1 MSLKIFNT
9 FSGEQED
16 FFPLMEREVR
26 MYVCGVT
33 VYDSS
38 HIRTTRRKPNLT
50 QGPSRRNRMKGKKK
64 ILGFVSIAPILL
76 LLLSLTM
83 VMKIHAQESSRD
95 HSQNETGELTL
106 RKTAQ
111 SREYQ
116 GREVEGEDKRVG
128 PGDTLWRMLVK
139 EKGLPEKRF
148 SQYLVIIRGL
158 NPQIKKID
166 VLRVGD
172 SVFIPLRPDD
182 LLGVPPVSAKAD
194 VQRSPITRGAIK
206 EYRVKQGEH
215 LYQILREQLGISTDR
230 EVALYYA
237 LAKDLNPERKNWDAL
252 LGGDVI
258 RLPFPG
264 KPAELTIAER
274 KGPESIES
282 KKEAAPTIDPALSLG
297 EIKQD
302 KSPAPAN
309 LTLDY
314 ARQLPAKE
322 NVALLGQVMESL
334 GNEVRRDGQETL
346 TLREGTVRVDR
357 TSYPVVYNPK
367 LQQRIILDPEEK
379 IPDSLRSKLTDP
391 SVYTAVFPV
400 TRTSS
405 LQESVNQLLSRLGYQ
420 SLPTDRPVVIQ
431 EAGISIEARG
441 NWMALAPQESNK
453 AQDIFVIALT
463 DNPQDISDYLRKE
476 LSNRG
481 LHFKDIL
488 LAASSGR
495 SLAADVSK
503 ESTPPVKYWPR
514 EKREFVDAMLLS
526 FSVPFGVSET
536 LSIELGQGLRVD
548 VRCDRIFERNGKR
561 TGLFFQRLEPEIK
574 KVLQEK
580 EKMKVIELDLPA
592 LEHKE
597 IMARLLSELGE
608 QAAYREHRF
617 AASASKDRLNITAWG
632 FLLSKRG
639 MFVTDREIPESLH
652 RFFFEK
658 GLEIVYF

>member
-1 MSLKIFNT
+1 
-9 FSGEQED
+9 
-16 FFPLMEREVR
+16 
-26 MYVCGVT
+26 
-33 VYDSS
+33 
-38 HIRTTRRKPNLT
+38 
-50 QGPSRRNRMKGKKK
+50 MKGKKK

-106 RKTAQ
+106 QKTAQ

-215 LYQILREQLGISTDR
+215 LYQILRERLGISTDR
-230 EVALYYA
+230 EVALYYS

>member
-1 MSLKIFNT
+1 
-9 FSGEQED
+9 
-16 FFPLMEREVR
+16 ME
-26 MYVCGVT
+26 
-33 VYDSS
+33 
-38 HIRTTRRKPNLT
+38 
-50 QGPSRRNRMKGKKK
+50 GKMK
-64 ILGFVSIAPILL
+64 ILGFVRMVSILL
-76 LLLSLTM
+76 LFLSLAM

-95 HSQNETGELTL
+95 RGQNETGELTL
-106 RKTAQ
+106 QKTAQ

-116 GREVEGEDKRVG
+116 GRDVEGEEKRVG

-158 NPQIKKID
+158 NPQIKQID
-166 VLRVGD
+166 VLRIGD
-172 SVFIPLRPDD
+172 TVFIPLRPDD
-182 LLGVPPVSAKAD
+182 LLGAPPVPAKAE

-215 LYQILREQLGISTDR
+215 LYQILREQLDISTDR

-237 LAKDLNPERKNWDAL
+237 LVKDLNPERKNWDAL

-258 RLPFPG
+258 RLPFTG

-274 KGPESIES
+274 RGPGATES
-282 KKEAAPTIDPALSLG
+282 KKETAPTNEINPASSLG
-297 EIKQD
+297 QIKQD
-302 KSPAPAN
+302 NSPTPII
-309 LTLDY
+309 LSLDY
-314 ARQLPAKE
+314 AKQLAAKE
-322 NVALLGQVMESL
+322 NVALLGQVVESL

-346 TLREGTVRVDR
+346 TLRDGTFRVDR

-367 LQQRIILDPEEK
+367 LQQRIILDPDEK
-379 IPDSLRSKLTDP
+379 IPDSLKSKLMDP
-391 SVYTAVFPV
+391 SAYTAVFPV
-400 TRTSS
+400 SRTAS
-405 LQESVNQLLSRLGYQ
+405 LQDSVNQLLSRLGYQ

-431 EAGISIEARG
+431 EAGISIEAKG
-441 NWMALAPQESNK
+441 NWMALAPEESNK
-453 AQDIFVIALT
+453 AQDIFIIALT
-463 DNPQDISDYLRKE
+463 DNPQDIPDYLRKE
-476 LSNRG
+476 LSTRG

-488 LAASSGR
+488 LAASS
-495 SLAADVSK
+495 SQSPASNESK
-503 ESTPPVKYWPR
+503 DSAPAVKHWPR
-514 EKREFVDAMLLS
+514 EKREFIDAMLLS

-580 EKMKVIELDLPA
+580 EKMKVIELDLPV

-597 IMARLLSELGE
+597 IMVRLLTELGE

-617 AASASKDRLNITAWG
+617 SASASKDRLNITAWG
-632 FLLSKRG
+632 FLLAKHG

>member
-1 MSLKIFNT
+1 
-9 FSGEQED
+9 
-16 FFPLMEREVR
+16 ME
-26 MYVCGVT
+26 
-33 VYDSS
+33 
-38 HIRTTRRKPNLT
+38 
-50 QGPSRRNRMKGKKK
+50 GKKK
-64 ILGFVSIAPILL
+64 ILRFVKLVPIPALL
-76 LLLSLTM
+76 WFLAM
-83 VMKIHAQESSRD
+83 VMKIHAQDPSRERG
-95 HSQNETGELTL
+95 QNETGELTL
-106 RKTAQ
+106 RKTVQ

-116 GREVEGEDKRVG
+116 GREVEGDEKRVG

-139 EKGLPEKRF
+139 EKGLPENRF

-166 VLRVGD
+166 VLRIGD

-182 LLGVPPVSAKAD
+182 VLGAPPASAKAD
-194 VQRSPITRGAIK
+194 IQRSPITRGGIK

-215 LYQILREQLGISTDR
+215 LYQILREQLGISNDR
-230 EVALYYA
+230 EVASYYA
-237 LAKDLNPERKNWDAL
+237 LVKDLNPERKNWDAL

-264 KPAELTIAER
+264 KPGDFTIAQP
-274 KGPESIES
+274 KGAGAIEANKETEETKEINPTSI
-282 KKEAAPTIDPALSLG
+282 LR

-302 KSPAPAN
+302 KSPASAN

-314 ARQLPAKE
+314 ARRLPAKE

-346 TLREGTVRVDR
+346 SLREGTVRVDR

-405 LQESVNQLLSRLGYQ
+405 LQESVNQLLARLGYQ

-431 EAGISIEARG
+431 EAGISFEARG

-463 DNPQDISDYLRKE
+463 DNPQDIPDYLRKE
-476 LSNRG
+476 LSDRG
-481 LHFKDIL
+481 LQFKDIL
-488 LAASSGR
+488 LAVSAGQSP
-495 SLAADVSK
+495 AADVSK
-503 ESTPPVKYWPR
+503 ESAPPVKYWPR
-514 EKREFVDAMLLS
+514 EKGEFVDAMLLS

-536 LSIELGQGLRVD
+536 LSIEMGLGLRVD

-561 TGLFFQRLEPEIK
+561 TGLFFQRLAPEIK
-574 KVLQEK
+574 KVLEEK
-580 EKMKVIELDLPA
+580 EKIKVIELDLPA
-592 LEHKE
+592 LQHKE
-597 IMARLLSELGE
+597 IMTRLFSELGE
-608 QAAYREHRF
+608 EAAYREHRF
-617 AASASKDRLNITAWG
+617 SASASKDRLNITAWG
-632 FLLSKRG
+632 FLLAKRG

>member
-1 MSLKIFNT
+1 M
-9 FSGEQED
+9 
-16 FFPLMEREVR
+16 
-26 MYVCGVT
+26 
-33 VYDSS
+33 
-38 HIRTTRRKPNLT
+38 
-50 QGPSRRNRMKGKKK
+50 
-64 ILGFVSIAPILL
+64 VSILL
-76 LLLSLTM
+76 LFLSLAM

-95 HSQNETGELTL
+95 RGQNETGELTL

-116 GREVEGEDKRVG
+116 GREVEGEEKRVG

-166 VLRVGD
+166 VLRIGD

-182 LLGVPPVSAKAD
+182 LLGAPPVPARAD
-194 VQRSPITRGAIK
+194 VQHSPITRGAIK

-215 LYQILREQLGISTDR
+215 LYQILREQLGMSTDR

-237 LAKDLNPERKNWDAL
+237 LVKDLNPERKNWDAL

-258 RLPFPG
+258 RMPFPG
-264 KPAELTIAER
+264 KPADLTIAQS
-274 KGPESIES
+274 KGPASIEAKQES
-282 KKEAAPTIDPALSLG
+282 EATKETNSPSIL

-302 KSPAPAN
+302 KSPAPAS

-314 ARQLPAKE
+314 ARRLPAKE

-379 IPDSLRSKLTDP
+379 IPDSLRSKLMDP
-391 SVYTAVFPV
+391 SAYTAVFPV

-441 NWMALAPQESNK
+441 SWMALAPQESNK

-463 DNPQDISDYLRKE
+463 DNPQDIPDYLRKE

-488 LAASSGR
+488 LAASSGQ
-495 SLAADVSK
+495 SPASDVSK
-503 ESTPPVKYWPR
+503 ESAPPVKYWPR

-608 QAAYREHRF
+608 QTAYREHRF
-617 AASASKDRLNITAWG
+617 SASASKDRLNITAWG
-632 FLLSKRG
+632 FLLAKRG

>member
-1 MSLKIFNT
+1 
-9 FSGEQED
+9 
-16 FFPLMEREVR
+16 
-26 MYVCGVT
+26 
-33 VYDSS
+33 
-38 HIRTTRRKPNLT
+38 
-50 QGPSRRNRMKGKKK
+50 MKGKMK
-64 ILGFVSIAPILL
+64 ILGFVRMVSIPLL
-76 LLLSLTM
+76 FLSLAM

-95 HSQNETGELTL
+95 HGQNETGELTL

-116 GREVEGEDKRVG
+116 GREVEGEEKRVG

-166 VLRVGD
+166 MLRIGD

-194 VQRSPITRGAIK
+194 VQRSPITRDAIK

-215 LYQILREQLGISTDR
+215 LYQILREQLGISTAR
-230 EVALYYA
+230 EVASYYA
-237 LAKDLNPERKNWDAL
+237 LMKDLNPERKNWDAL
-252 LGGDVI
+252 LGGDLI

-264 KPAELTIAER
+264 KPAELTIPET

-282 KKEAAPTIDPALSLG
+282 KKETASTIDPALSLG
-297 EIKQD
+297 QIKPD
-302 KSPAPAN
+302 NFPKPIILS
-309 LTLDY
+309 LDY
-314 ARQLPAKE
+314 AKQLPAKE

-334 GNEVRRDGQETL
+334 GNEVWRDGQETL

-379 IPDSLRSKLTDP
+379 IPASLRSKLTDP

-405 LQESVNQLLSRLGYQ
+405 LQESVTQLLSRLGYQ

-441 NWMALAPQESNK
+441 SWMALAPQESNK
-453 AQDIFVIALT
+453 AQDVFVIALT
-463 DNPQDISDYLRKE
+463 DNPQDIPDYLRKE
-476 LSNRG
+476 LSTRG

-488 LAASSGR
+488 LAASSGQ
-495 SLAADVSK
+495 SPASNESK
-503 ESTPPVKYWPR
+503 ESSPPVKHWPQ

-580 EKMKVIELDLPA
+580 EQLKIIELDLPA

-597 IMARLLSELGE
+597 IMVRLLRELGE

-617 AASASKDRLNITAWG
+617 SASASKDRLNITAWG
-632 FLLSKRG
+632 FLLDKRG

>member
-1 MSLKIFNT
+1 MN
-9 FSGEQED
+9 
-16 FFPLMEREVR
+16 
-26 MYVCGVT
+26 
-33 VYDSS
+33 
-38 HIRTTRRKPNLT
+38 
-50 QGPSRRNRMKGKKK
+50 GKKK
-64 ILGFVSIAPILL
+64 ILALVNLAPVPALL
-76 LLLSLTM
+76 WSFAT
-83 VMKIHAQESSRD
+83 VMKIHAQDASGGRA
-95 HSQNETGELTL
+95 QNETGELTL

-116 GREVEGEDKRVG
+116 GREVEGEEKRVG

-158 NPQIKKID
+158 NPQINKID

-172 SVFIPLRPDD
+172 SIFIPLRPDD
-182 LLGVPPVSAKAD
+182 LLGLPPASAKAD
-194 VQRSPITRGAIK
+194 SQRSTIAPGGIK

-215 LYQILREQLGISTDR
+215 LYQILREQLGISNDR

-237 LAKDLNPERKNWDAL
+237 LVKDLNPERKNWDAL

-258 RLPFPG
+258 RLPSPDKSSDFTSAQP
-264 KPAELTIAER
+264 KAPAAIAAKQKTETTN
-274 KGPESIES
+274 ESRS
-282 KKEAAPTIDPALSLG
+282 SSNLG
-297 EIKQD
+297 EIRQD
-302 KSPAPAN
+302 KTPEPTN

-314 ARQLPAKE
+314 ARNLPARE
-322 NVALLGQVMESL
+322 NVALLGRVMESL
-334 GNEVRRDGQETL
+334 GNEFRRDGQETL
-346 TLREGTVRVDR
+346 TVKEGTVRIERD
-357 TSYPVVYNPK
+357 SYPVVYNPK

-379 IPDSLRSKLTDP
+379 IPDSLRSKLTEP
-391 SVYTAVFPV
+391 SVHTAVIPV
-400 TRTSS
+400 ARTSS

-453 AQDIFVIALT
+453 AQDILVIALT
-463 DNPQDISDYLRKE
+463 DNPRDIPDYLRQE

-481 LHFKDIL
+481 LQLKDIL
-488 LAASSGR
+488 LASSGQSPSADKLR
-495 SLAADVSK
+495 DSALA
-503 ESTPPVKYWPR
+503 VKYWPR
-514 EKREFVDAMLLS
+514 EKGEFVDAMLLS
-526 FSVPFGVSET
+526 FSVPFGVLET
-536 LSIELGQGLRVD
+536 LSIEMGRGLRVD

-561 TGLFFQRLEPEIK
+561 TGLFFHRLEPEIK

-580 EKMKVIELDLPA
+580 EKMKVVELDLAA

-608 QAAYREHRF
+608 QVAYREHRF
-617 AASASKDRLNITAWG
+617 SASASKDRLTIAAWG
-632 FLLSKRG
+632 FLLAKRG
-639 MFVTDREIPESLH
+639 MFVTDREIPEPLH

>member
-1 MSLKIFNT
+1 MT
-9 FSGEQED
+9 
-16 FFPLMEREVR
+16 
-26 MYVCGVT
+26 
-33 VYDSS
+33 
-38 HIRTTRRKPNLT
+38 
-50 QGPSRRNRMKGKKK
+50 
-64 ILGFVSIAPILL
+64 
-76 LLLSLTM
+76 
-83 VMKIHAQESSRD
+83 IHAQDTSRERG
-95 HSQNETGELTL
+95 QNETGELTL

-116 GREVEGEDKRVG
+116 GRAVEGEEKQVG

-172 SVFIPLRPDD
+172 SIFIPLRPDD
-182 LLGVPPVSAKAD
+182 LLGSPPASAKAD
-194 VQRSPITRGAIK
+194 GQSAAIAQGGIK

-215 LYQILREQLGISTDR
+215 LYQILREQLGISNDR
-230 EVALYYA
+230 EVASYYA
-237 LAKDLNPERKNWDAL
+237 LVKDLNPERKNWDAL

-258 RLPFPG
+258 HLPFPDKSPDFTG
-264 KPAELTIAER
+264 AQPKRPAAIAA
-274 KGPESIES
+274 KQ
-282 KKEAAPTIDPALSLG
+282 KAEATRETDSPSNLE

-302 KSPAPAN
+302 KSTAPAN

-314 ARQLPAKE
+314 ARKLPAKE
-322 NVALLGQVMESL
+322 NVALLGRVMESL
-334 GNEVRRDGQETL
+334 GNEFRRDGQETL
-346 TLREGTVRVDR
+346 IVREGTVRIDR
-357 TSYPVVYNPK
+357 DSFPVVYNPK

-379 IPDSLRSKLTDP
+379 IPDSLRSKLTEP
-391 SVYTAVFPV
+391 SVYTAVVPV
-400 TRTSS
+400 ARTSS
-405 LQESVNQLLSRLGYQ
+405 LQESVNQLLARLGYQ

-463 DNPQDISDYLRKE
+463 DNPQDIPDYLRQE

-488 LAASSGR
+488 LASSGQLPSTDGLR
-495 SLAADVSK
+495 
-503 ESTPPVKYWPR
+503 ESAPAVKYWPR
-514 EKREFVDAMLLS
+514 EKSEFVDAMLLS
-526 FSVPFGVSET
+526 FGVPFGVSET

-548 VRCDRIFERNGKR
+548 VRCDRIFERNDKR
-561 TGLFFQRLEPEIK
+561 TGLFFHRLEPELK

-592 LEHKE
+592 VEHKE
-597 IMARLLSELGE
+597 IMTRLLSELGE

-617 AASASKDRLNITAWG
+617 SASASKDRLTITAWG
-632 FLLSKRG
+632 FLLAKRG
-639 MFVTDREIPESLH
+639 MFVTDREIPEPLH

>member
-1 MSLKIFNT
+1 
-9 FSGEQED
+9 
-16 FFPLMEREVR
+16 
-26 MYVCGVT
+26 
-33 VYDSS
+33 
-38 HIRTTRRKPNLT
+38 
-50 QGPSRRNRMKGKKK
+50 MKGKMK
-64 ILGFVSIAPILL
+64 ILGFVRMVSIPLL
-76 LLLSLTM
+76 FLSLAM

-95 HSQNETGELTL
+95 HGQNETGELTL

-116 GREVEGEDKRVG
+116 GREVEGEEKRVG

-166 VLRVGD
+166 VLRIGD

-194 VQRSPITRGAIK
+194 VQRSPITRDAIK

-215 LYQILREQLGISTDR
+215 LYQILREQLDISTAR
-230 EVALYYA
+230 EVASYYA
-237 LAKDLNPERKNWDAL
+237 LVKDLNPERKNWETL
-252 LGGDVI
+252 LGGDLI
-258 RLPFPG
+258 RLPFLG
-264 KPAELTIAER
+264 KPAELTIAET

-282 KKEAAPTIDPALSLG
+282 KKETASAIDPALSLG
-297 EIKQD
+297 QIKPYN
-302 KSPAPAN
+302 SPKPII
-309 LTLDY
+309 LSLDY
-314 ARQLPAKE
+314 AKQLPAKE

-334 GNEVRRDGQETL
+334 GNEVWRDGQETL

-379 IPDSLRSKLTDP
+379 IPASLRSKLTDP

-405 LQESVNQLLSRLGYQ
+405 LQESVTQLLSRLGYQ

-441 NWMALAPQESNK
+441 SWMALAPQESNK
-453 AQDIFVIALT
+453 AQDVFVIALT
-463 DNPQDISDYLRKE
+463 DNPQDIPDYLRKE
-476 LSNRG
+476 LSTRG

-488 LAASSGR
+488 LAASSGQ
-495 SLAADVSK
+495 SPASNESK
-503 ESTPPVKYWPR
+503 ESSPPVKHWPQ

-580 EKMKVIELDLPA
+580 EQLKIIELDLPA

-597 IMARLLSELGE
+597 IMVRLLRELGE

-617 AASASKDRLNITAWG
+617 SASASKDRLNITAWG
-632 FLLSKRG
+632 FLLAERG

>member
-1 MSLKIFNT
+1 MEGKMKILRF
-9 FSGEQED
+9 
-16 FFPLMEREVR
+16 VR
-26 MYVCGVT
+26 M
-33 VYDSS
+33 
-38 HIRTTRRKPNLT
+38 
-50 QGPSRRNRMKGKKK
+50 
-64 ILGFVSIAPILL
+64 VSILL
-76 LLLSLTM
+76 LFLSLAM
-83 VMKIHAQESSRD
+83 VIKIPAQESSRD
-95 HSQNETGELTL
+95 RGQNETGELTL
-106 RKTAQ
+106 QKTAQ

-116 GREVEGEDKRVG
+116 GRDVEGEEKRVG

-166 VLRVGD
+166 VLRIGD

-182 LLGVPPVSAKAD
+182 LLEAPPVLAKAD
-194 VQRSPITRGAIK
+194 AQRSPVTRGAIK

-252 LGGDVI
+252 VGGDVI
-258 RLPFPG
+258 RLPFAG
-264 KPAELTIAER
+264 ISTEFAITER
-274 KGPESIES
+274 KGPAAIES
-282 KKEAAPTIDPALSLG
+282 KQETGPIKEINPPSSVGQT
-297 EIKQD
+297 KQD
-302 KSPAPAN
+302 NSPKPII
-309 LTLDY
+309 LSLDY
-314 ARQLPAKE
+314 AKQLPAKE
-322 NVALLGQVMESL
+322 NVALLGQVVESL

-346 TLREGTVRVDR
+346 TLRDGTFRIDR

-367 LQQRIILDPEEK
+367 FQQRIILDPDEK
-379 IPDSLRSKLTDP
+379 IPDSLKSKLTDP

-400 TRTSS
+400 TRTAS

-431 EAGISIEARG
+431 EAGISIEAKG
-441 NWMALAPQESNK
+441 NWIVLAPIESNK

-463 DNPQDISDYLRKE
+463 DNPQDIPDYLRKE
-476 LSNRG
+476 LSTRG

-488 LAASSGR
+488 LAASS
-495 SLAADVSK
+495 SQSAAAEVSK
-503 ESTPPVKYWPR
+503 ESAPSVKYWPR
-514 EKREFVDAMLLS
+514 EKKEFVDAMLLS

-536 LSIELGQGLRVD
+536 LAIELGQGLRVD

-561 TGLFFQRLEPEIK
+561 TGLFFRRLEPEIK

-580 EKMKVIELDLPA
+580 EKMKVIELDLPV

-597 IMARLLSELGE
+597 IMVRLLTELGE

-617 AASASKDRLNITAWG
+617 SASATKDRLNITAWG
-632 FLLSKRG
+632 FLLDKRG

>member
-1 MSLKIFNT
+1 
-9 FSGEQED
+9 
-16 FFPLMEREVR
+16 ME
-26 MYVCGVT
+26 
-33 VYDSS
+33 
-38 HIRTTRRKPNLT
+38 
-50 QGPSRRNRMKGKKK
+50 GKKK
-64 ILGFVSIAPILL
+64 ILRFVKLVPIPALL
-76 LLLSLTM
+76 WFLAM
-83 VMKIHAQESSRD
+83 VMKIHAQDASRERGK
-95 HSQNETGELTL
+95 NETGELTL

-116 GREVEGEDKRVG
+116 GREVEGEEKRVG

-139 EKGLPEKRF
+139 EKGLPENRF

-166 VLRVGD
+166 VLRIGD

-182 LLGVPPVSAKAD
+182 LLGAPPASTKAD
-194 VQRSPITRGAIK
+194 VQRSPITRGGIK

-215 LYQILREQLGISTDR
+215 LYQILREQLGISNDR
-230 EVALYYA
+230 EVASYYA
-237 LAKDLNPERKNWDAL
+237 LVKDLNPERKNWDAL

-264 KPAELTIAER
+264 KPGDFTIAQP
-274 KGPESIES
+274 KGAAAIEANKETEETKEINPTSI
-282 KKEAAPTIDPALSLG
+282 LR

-302 KSPAPAN
+302 KSPASAN

-314 ARQLPAKE
+314 ARRLPAKE

-346 TLREGTVRVDR
+346 SLREGTVRVDR

-405 LQESVNQLLSRLGYQ
+405 LQESVNQLLARLGYQ

-431 EAGISIEARG
+431 EAGISFEARG

-463 DNPQDISDYLRKE
+463 DNPQDIPDYLRKE
-476 LSNRG
+476 LSDRG
-481 LHFKDIL
+481 LQFKDIL
-488 LAASSGR
+488 LAVSAGQSP
-495 SLAADVSK
+495 AADVSK
-503 ESTPPVKYWPR
+503 ESAPPVKYWPR
-514 EKREFVDAMLLS
+514 EKGEFVDAMLLS

-536 LSIELGQGLRVD
+536 LSIEMGLGLRVD

-561 TGLFFQRLEPEIK
+561 TGLFFQRLAPEIK
-574 KVLQEK
+574 KVLEEK
-580 EKMKVIELDLPA
+580 EKIKVIELDLPA
-592 LEHKE
+592 LQHKE
-597 IMARLLSELGE
+597 IMTRLLSELGE
-608 QAAYREHRF
+608 EAAYREHRF
-617 AASASKDRLNITAWG
+617 SASASKDRLNITAWG
-632 FLLSKRG
+632 FLLAKRG

>member
-1 MSLKIFNT
+1 
-9 FSGEQED
+9 
-16 FFPLMEREVR
+16 
-26 MYVCGVT
+26 
-33 VYDSS
+33 
-38 HIRTTRRKPNLT
+38 
-50 QGPSRRNRMKGKKK
+50 MKGKMK
-64 ILGFVSIAPILL
+64 ILGFVRMVSIPLL
-76 LLLSLTM
+76 FLSLAM

-95 HSQNETGELTL
+95 HGQNETGELTL

-116 GREVEGEDKRVG
+116 GREVEGEEKRVG

-166 VLRVGD
+166 VLRIGD

-194 VQRSPITRGAIK
+194 VQRSPITRDAIK

-215 LYQILREQLGISTDR
+215 LYQILREQLGISTAR
-230 EVALYYA
+230 EVASYYA
-237 LAKDLNPERKNWDAL
+237 LMKDLNPERKNWDAL
-252 LGGDVI
+252 LGGDLI

-264 KPAELTIAER
+264 KPAELTIPET

-282 KKEAAPTIDPALSLG
+282 KKETASTIDPALSLG
-297 EIKQD
+297 QIKPD
-302 KSPAPAN
+302 NFPKPIILS
-309 LTLDY
+309 LDY
-314 ARQLPAKE
+314 AKQLPAKE

-334 GNEVRRDGQETL
+334 GNEVWRDGQETL

-379 IPDSLRSKLTDP
+379 IPASLRSKLTDP

-405 LQESVNQLLSRLGYQ
+405 LQESVTQLLSRLGYQ

-441 NWMALAPQESNK
+441 SWMALAPQESNK
-453 AQDIFVIALT
+453 AQDVFVIALT
-463 DNPQDISDYLRKE
+463 DNPQDIPDYLRKE
-476 LSNRG
+476 LSTRG

-488 LAASSGR
+488 LAASSGQ
-495 SLAADVSK
+495 SPASNESK
-503 ESTPPVKYWPR
+503 ESSPPVKHWPW

-580 EKMKVIELDLPA
+580 EQLKIIELDLPA

-597 IMARLLSELGE
+597 IMVRLLRELGE

-617 AASASKDRLNITAWG
+617 SASASKDRLNITAWG
-632 FLLSKRG
+632 FLLAERG

>member
-1 MSLKIFNT
+1 MEGKMKILRF
-9 FSGEQED
+9 
-16 FFPLMEREVR
+16 VR
-26 MYVCGVT
+26 M
-33 VYDSS
+33 
-38 HIRTTRRKPNLT
+38 
-50 QGPSRRNRMKGKKK
+50 
-64 ILGFVSIAPILL
+64 VSILL
-76 LLLSLTM
+76 LFLSLAM
-83 VMKIHAQESSRD
+83 VIKIPAQESSHDRG
-95 HSQNETGELTL
+95 QNETGELTL
-106 RKTAQ
+106 QKTAQ

-116 GREVEGEDKRVG
+116 GRDVEGEEKRVG

-166 VLRVGD
+166 VLRIGD

-182 LLGVPPVSAKAD
+182 LLGAPPVAAKAD
-194 VQRSPITRGAIK
+194 AQRSPVTRGAIK

-252 LGGDVI
+252 VGGDVI
-258 RLPFPG
+258 RLPFAG
-264 KPAELTIAER
+264 KSTEFAITER
-274 KGPESIES
+274 KGPAAIES
-282 KKEAAPTIDPALSLG
+282 KQETGPIKAINPPSSVGQT
-297 EIKQD
+297 KQD
-302 KSPAPAN
+302 NSPKPII
-309 LTLDY
+309 LSLDY
-314 ARQLPAKE
+314 AKQLPAKE
-322 NVALLGQVMESL
+322 NVALLGQVVESL
-334 GNEVRRDGQETL
+334 GNDVRRDGQETL
-346 TLREGTVRVDR
+346 TLRDGTFRIDR
-357 TSYPVVYNPK
+357 TSYPVLYNPK
-367 LQQRIILDPEEK
+367 FQQRIILDPDEK
-379 IPDSLRSKLTDP
+379 IPDSLKSKLTDP

-400 TRTSS
+400 TLTAS

-431 EAGISIEARG
+431 EAGISIEAKG
-441 NWMALAPQESNK
+441 NWIVLAPIETNK

-463 DNPQDISDYLRKE
+463 DNPQDIPDYLRKE
-476 LSNRG
+476 LSTRG

-488 LAASSGR
+488 LAASS
-495 SLAADVSK
+495 SQSAAAEVSK
-503 ESTPPVKYWPR
+503 ESAPSVKYWPR
-514 EKREFVDAMLLS
+514 EKKEFIDAMLLS

-536 LSIELGQGLRVD
+536 LSTELGQGLRVD

-561 TGLFFQRLEPEIK
+561 TGLFFRRLEPEIK

-580 EKMKVIELDLPA
+580 EKMKVIELDLPV

-597 IMARLLSELGE
+597 IMVRLLTELGE

-617 AASASKDRLNITAWG
+617 SASATKDRLNITAWG
-632 FLLSKRG
+632 FLLDKRG

>member
-1 MSLKIFNT
+1 
-9 FSGEQED
+9 
-16 FFPLMEREVR
+16 
-26 MYVCGVT
+26 
-33 VYDSS
+33 
-38 HIRTTRRKPNLT
+38 
-50 QGPSRRNRMKGKKK
+50 
-64 ILGFVSIAPILL
+64 
-76 LLLSLTM
+76 M

-95 HSQNETGELTL
+95 RGQNETGELTL

-116 GREVEGEDKRVG
+116 GREVEGEEKRVG

-166 VLRVGD
+166 VLRIGD

-182 LLGVPPVSAKAD
+182 LLGAPPVPARAD
-194 VQRSPITRGAIK
+194 VQHSPITRGAIK

-215 LYQILREQLGISTDR
+215 LYQILREQLGMSTDR

-237 LAKDLNPERKNWDAL
+237 LVKDLNPERKNWDAL

-258 RLPFPG
+258 RMPFPG
-264 KPAELTIAER
+264 KPADLTIAQS
-274 KGPESIES
+274 KGPASIEAKQES
-282 KKEAAPTIDPALSLG
+282 EATKETNSPSIL

-302 KSPAPAN
+302 KSPAPAS

-314 ARQLPAKE
+314 ARRLPAKE

-379 IPDSLRSKLTDP
+379 IPDSLRSKLMDP
-391 SVYTAVFPV
+391 SAYTAVFPV

-441 NWMALAPQESNK
+441 SWMALAPQESNK

-463 DNPQDISDYLRKE
+463 DNPQDIPDYLRKE

-488 LAASSGR
+488 LAASSGP
-495 SLAADVSK
+495 SPASDVSK
-503 ESTPPVKYWPR
+503 ESAPPVKYWPR

-608 QAAYREHRF
+608 QTAYREHRF
-617 AASASKDRLNITAWG
+617 SASASKDRLNITAWG
-632 FLLSKRG
+632 FLLAKRG

>member
-1 MSLKIFNT
+1 M
-9 FSGEQED
+9 
-16 FFPLMEREVR
+16 
-26 MYVCGVT
+26 
-33 VYDSS
+33 
-38 HIRTTRRKPNLT
+38 
-50 QGPSRRNRMKGKKK
+50 
-64 ILGFVSIAPILL
+64 
-76 LLLSLTM
+76 
-83 VMKIHAQESSRD
+83 
-95 HSQNETGELTL
+95 TL
-106 RKTAQ
+106 RKTVQ

-116 GREVEGEDKRVG
+116 GREVEGDEKRVG

-139 EKGLPEKRF
+139 EKGLPENRF

-182 LLGVPPVSAKAD
+182 VLGAPPASAKAD
-194 VQRSPITRGAIK
+194 IQRSPITRGGIK

-215 LYQILREQLGISTDR
+215 LYQILREQLGISNDR
-230 EVALYYA
+230 EVASYYA
-237 LAKDLNPERKNWDAL
+237 LVKDLNPERKNWDAL

-264 KPAELTIAER
+264 KPGDFTIAQP
-274 KGPESIES
+274 KGAGAIEANKETEETKEINPTSI
-282 KKEAAPTIDPALSLG
+282 LR

-302 KSPAPAN
+302 KSPASAN

-314 ARQLPAKE
+314 ARRLPAKE

-346 TLREGTVRVDR
+346 SLREGTVRVDR

-405 LQESVNQLLSRLGYQ
+405 LQESVNQLLARLGYQ

-431 EAGISIEARG
+431 EAGISFEARG

-463 DNPQDISDYLRKE
+463 DNPQDIPDYLRKE
-476 LSNRG
+476 LSDRG
-481 LHFKDIL
+481 LQFKDIL
-488 LAASSGR
+488 LAVSAGQSP
-495 SLAADVSK
+495 AADVSK
-503 ESTPPVKYWPR
+503 ESAPPVKYWPR
-514 EKREFVDAMLLS
+514 EKGEFVDAMLLS

-536 LSIELGQGLRVD
+536 LSIEMGLGLRVD

-561 TGLFFQRLEPEIK
+561 TGLFFQRLAPEIK
-574 KVLQEK
+574 KVLEEK
-580 EKMKVIELDLPA
+580 EKIKVIELDLPA
-592 LEHKE
+592 LQHKE
-597 IMARLLSELGE
+597 IMTRLLSELGE
-608 QAAYREHRF
+608 EAAYREHRF
-617 AASASKDRLNITAWG
+617 SASASKDRLNITAWG
-632 FLLSKRG
+632 FLLAKRG

>member
-1 MSLKIFNT
+1 
-9 FSGEQED
+9 
-16 FFPLMEREVR
+16 MER
-26 MYVCGVT
+26 
-33 VYDSS
+33 
-38 HIRTTRRKPNLT
+38 
-50 QGPSRRNRMKGKKK
+50 KKQ
-64 ILGFVSIAPILL
+64 ILGFVRIVPILV
-76 LLLSLTM
+76 LLLSLAM
-83 VMKIHAQESSRD
+83 VMKIHAQEFSRD
-95 HSQNETGELTL
+95 HGQNETGELTL

-116 GREVEGEDKRVG
+116 GREVEGEEKRVG
-128 PGDTLWRMLVK
+128 PGDTLWRLLVK
-139 EKGLPEKRF
+139 EKGLAEKRF

-158 NPQIKKID
+158 NPQIKRID

-182 LLGVPPVSAKAD
+182 LLGVPPALAKAD
-194 VQRSPITRGAIK
+194 APISPITRGGIK

-215 LYQILREQLGISTDR
+215 LYQILREQLSVSNDR

-237 LAKDLNPERKNWDAL
+237 LVKDLNPDRKNWDAL
-252 LGGDVI
+252 LGGDII

-264 KPAELTIAER
+264 KSADLTIAQS
-274 KGPESIES
+274 KGPSAIEGKQETETT
-282 KKEAAPTIDPALSLG
+282 KKTNSPSSLR

-302 KSPAPAN
+302 KSTTPAS

-322 NVALLGQVMESL
+322 NLALLGQVMESL

-346 TLREGTVRVDR
+346 ALREGTVRVDR
-357 TSYPVVYNPK
+357 TTYPVVYNPK

-391 SVYTAVFPV
+391 SVYTSVFPV

-463 DNPQDISDYLRKE
+463 DNPQDLPDYLRRE

-481 LHFKDIL
+481 LHFKDIV
-488 LAASSGR
+488 LAASSDQ
-495 SLAADVSK
+495 SPAADVSK
-503 ESTPPVKYWPR
+503 EPAPPVKYWPR

-536 LSIELGQGLRVD
+536 LAIELGQGLRVD
-548 VRCDRIFERNGKR
+548 VRCDRILERNGKR
-561 TGLFFQRLEPEIK
+561 MGLFFQRLEPEIK

-597 IMARLLSELGE
+597 IMTRLLSELGE
-608 QAAYREHRF
+608 QTAYREHRF
-617 AASASKDRLNITAWG
+617 SASASKDRLNITAWG
-632 FLLSKRG
+632 FLLAKRG